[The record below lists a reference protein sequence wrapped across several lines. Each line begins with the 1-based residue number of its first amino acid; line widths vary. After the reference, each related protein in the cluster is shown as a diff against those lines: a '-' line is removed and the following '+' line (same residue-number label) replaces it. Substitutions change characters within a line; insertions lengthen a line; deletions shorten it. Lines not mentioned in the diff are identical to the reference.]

1 MSTTQT
7 LREPKRKRSRGNA
20 TPCDV
25 VEAEEPETAQEWYRR
40 WCREV
45 DEWQKQQGLCE
56 EDMPTMEEIVAI
68 VKKVRAEMYAEE
80 QEQKNAA
87 CR

>member
-7 LREPKRKRSRGNA
+7 LREPKKRRRSSSAPQNF
-20 TPCDV
+20 
-25 VEAEEPETAQEWYRR
+25 VEADKPETAQEWYRR

-45 DEWQKQQGLCE
+45 DEWQKQQGLRE
-56 EDMPTMEEIVAI
+56 EDMPTMDEIVAI
-68 VKKVRAEMYAEE
+68 VKEVRAEMYAEE